1 MTYNEY
7 KGIMQGLGYAF
18 NKEYKEQELKMFYR
32 YFKDYTTDTFIKTVD
47 DVITTYDKLPSL
59 KQIIDRCDTNKRLVW
74 MNDKV
79 ETPVE
84 DQEWIELLSS
94 FK

>member
-32 YFKDYTTDTFIKTVD
+32 YF
-47 DVITTYDKLPSL
+47 
-59 KQIIDRCDTNKRLVW
+59 N
-74 MNDKV
+74 
-79 ETPVE
+79 
-84 DQEWIELLSS
+84 SS
-94 FK
+94 SRFFKNY